1 MAITAGT
8 AHLVT
13 GLVVALFFLTLIA
26 ISIWL
31 VYCRFSEVPTIESV
45 GRRYA
50 ARKTVDGQYDIFVLA
65 TNPMH
70 PDYGF
75 REDEIMRARKSRQL
89 VVDTWEGVL
98 RAEEDMARRREERTR
113 L

>member
-8 AHLVT
+8 THLVT
-13 GLVVALFFLTLIA
+13 GLVIAVVFLTLIA

-31 VYCRFSEVPTIESV
+31 IYCRYTEVQTVESV

-50 ARKTVDGQYDIFVLA
+50 SRKTVDGRYEILLLA
-65 TNPMH
+65 SNPMH
-70 PDYGF
+70 PDYGST
-75 REDEIMRARKSRQL
+75 EEEILRARKARQL

-98 RAEEDMARRREERTR
+98 RAEEDVARRREERN
-113 L
+113 